1 MKWESLFLLCAVI
14 ALWTAPVQAAGIET
28 DAQRNGSAFWEALTP
43 GGDALVL
50 SAARVEAY
58 NRVIAETSP
67 SVYDLT
73 AYPSVVSAEQLRR
86 WLDTDVL
93 EGTFYRAG
101 RALDWSEKQAL
112 LAQRNLAGIAAQAA
126 VRRGVTVRR
135 ANLRTLPTAQ
145 GLFSAPGDTVFDVL
159 QETAVDPSEA
169 LLVLHASASGDFYF
183 VQTRNY
189 RGWVAAADVALA
201 APEAWLRYAA
211 PQRFLVVTAP
221 RFWLTAGGERL
232 LYQMGAK
239 LPLLPGDGPR
249 YEVVVPARGAGG
261 GLEERTVRLLR
272 DDAALH
278 EGFLPYT
285 RNQIL
290 RQSFRFLGDPY
301 GWGGLSDSV
310 DCSSFIADIYRT
322 VGVELPRNADEQEAA
337 AGVDLPLA
345 GLAEAQK
352 REALRALQPG
362 DALFFDGHTMLYLGE
377 ADGAPYVIHALGSHT
392 RHFAGGGREKIR
404 TMRVVVSDLSLRRY
418 SGVSFLGALTSAKSY
433 RTVELER

>member
-1 MKWESLFLLCAVI
+1 MLLLCAVI
-14 ALWTAPVQAAGIET
+14 ALWAVPVKAAGIET
-28 DAQRNGSAFWEALTP
+28 DAQRNGPAFWQALTP
-43 GGDALVL
+43 DGDALVL

-58 NRVIAETSP
+58 NRAIAAASP

-73 AYPSVVSAEQLRR
+73 AYPSAVAAEQLRR
-86 WLDTDVL
+86 WLETEVL
-93 EGTFYRAG
+93 EDALYRAG
-101 RALDWSEKQAL
+101 RALQGAEKQAL
-112 LAQRNLAGIAAQAA
+112 LAERNLEGIAARVP

-145 GLFSAPGDTVFDVL
+145 GLFSAPGDAVFDVL

-169 LLVLHASASGDFYF
+169 ALVLHESASGAFYF

-189 RGWVAAADVALA
+189 RGWVAAADIALA

-211 PQRFLVVTAP
+211 PRRFLVVTAP
-221 RFWLTAGGERL
+221 RFSLTASGERL

-239 LPLLPGDGPR
+239 LPLAAGGEA
-249 YEVVVPARGAGG
+249 YEAVVPARGADG
-261 GLEERTVRLLR
+261 GLVERVVRLPR

-290 RQSFRFLGDPY
+290 RQSFRFLGEPY

-310 DCSSFIADIYRT
+310 DCSSFVADVYRT
-322 VGVELPRNADEQEAA
+322 AGVELPRNADEQEAT
-337 AGVDLPLA
+337 AGAGLPLT
-345 GLAEAQK
+345 GLPEAQK
-352 REALRALQPG
+352 REALRALRPG

-377 ADGAPYVIHALGSHT
+377 ADGAPYIIHALGSHT
-392 RHFAGGGREKIR
+392 RHFADGGREKVR

-418 SGVSFLGALTSAKSY
+418 SGVSFLGALSSAKSY
-433 RTVELER
+433 RTAEPAS